1 MSGPGLDCALVPL
14 PLGFLRLCRPGA
26 LCFQPAC
33 LDDLQGSH
41 SKTPIA
47 PQKGGSRAGRN
58 WVTWQG
64 VSSGAGPARAT
75 CPRWCLA
82 PGEVT
87 GLPQHMRLGS
97 GDVMLALAGPRGA
110 PARAA
115 AVSPCALG
123 LEVPS
128 SLSQGLCSVVGLSRL
143 SELSRPEMSSCRRA
157 LGEVAAAGQTVEVL
171 RPKEQAK
178 RGGPVGACVW
188 PSTPGWAFSPSAGTV
203 CEGQVECVRDKWRL
217 VWVQRGCFSSTW
229 GLL

>member
-178 RGGPVGACVW
+178 RCSQPSGGAGQWAPVCGPAPQGGPLAHLL
-188 PSTPGWAFSPSAGTV
+188 
-203 CEGQVECVRDKWRL
+203 EQCVRDK
-217 VWVQRGCFSSTW
+217 
-229 GLL
+229 